1 MHYVVIITVIL
12 GLALAITLIRQKLF
26 ANRPATPPEDV
37 DLLNNPIS
45 HAVSKESHG
54 TDGKTIPIYELNN
67 IAQANTLKALL
78 EDNGIECMIHSFTD
92 YAYGDVWQSQKG
104 WGLLKVLAKDQD
116 KANDLIDAFLEAKEE
131 GK

>member
-1 MHYVVIITVIL
+1 
-12 GLALAITLIRQKLF
+12 
-26 ANRPATPPEDV
+26 
-37 DLLNNPIS
+37 
-45 HAVSKESHG
+45 
-54 TDGKTIPIYELNN
+54 
-67 IAQANTLKALL
+67 
-78 EDNGIECMIHSFTD
+78 MIHSFTD